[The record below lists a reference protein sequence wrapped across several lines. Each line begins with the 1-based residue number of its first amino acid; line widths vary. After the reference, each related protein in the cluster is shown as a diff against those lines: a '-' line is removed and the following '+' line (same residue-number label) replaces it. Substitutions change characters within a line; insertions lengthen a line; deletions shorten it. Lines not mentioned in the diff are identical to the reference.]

1 MIVVLFEGLCAEE
14 PPALREAHVALL
26 KAHLRSLEPWFER
39 SSYLFI
45 HLFSTEKI
53 GNSTKNRNI
62 DRNSFYHV
70 YSLHMQQ
77 LQYLYRKLIDL
88 EPIFTCLDEKRN

>member
-1 MIVVLFEGLCAEE
+1 MIFVLFEGLCAEE

-53 GNSTKNRNI
+53 GNSTKHRNT
-62 DRNSFYHV
+62 DLNGFYHLFSAYATTTV
-70 YSLHMQQ
+70 
-77 LQYLYRKLIDL
+77 LI
-88 EPIFTCLDEKRN
+88 